1 MFHSSDSSIAYHD
14 NFRFI
19 LIKQL
24 NSLELLALAMGDH
37 KADFAFFEKISLR
50 QANPHMKPQVK
61 Y

>member
-37 KADFAFFEKISLR
+37 KADLALLKKFPWDK
-50 QANPHMKPQVK
+50 QAPMWNHR
-61 Y
+61 